1 VVRLDNPQRQAFL
14 VMEKILTR
22 MAEVYELELNL
33 AFSDYG
39 TAVGQVQT
47 LIHQKHYFTDAII
60 EHIVDPQEGT
70 QEADIFLSWGPHA
83 VWLDKAVARIY
94 DQSQGE

>member
-1 VVRLDNPQRQAFL
+1 MVKFDNPQRQAFL
-14 VMEKILTR
+14 VMEKILAR
-22 MAEVYELELNL
+22 MAEVYELELNI
-33 AFSDYG
+33 ATSTYG
-39 TAVGQVQT
+39 SAVGLIQV
-47 LIHQKHYFTDAII
+47 LIHQQHHFSDEMI

-70 QEADIFLSWGPHA
+70 QEAGEFLSWGPHA

>member
-1 VVRLDNPQRQAFL
+1 MVRLDNPQRQAFL
-14 VMEKILTR
+14 VMEKILSR
-22 MAEVYELELNL
+22 MAEVYELKLNL
-33 AFSDYG
+33 ASSNYG
-39 TAVGQVQT
+39 TAVGLIQT
-47 LIHQKHYFTDAII
+47 LIHQQHHFTDAII

-70 QEADIFLSWGPHA
+70 QETGEFLSWGPHA

>member
-1 VVRLDNPQRQAFL
+1 MVRLDNPQRQAFL
-14 VMEKILTR
+14 VMEKILSR
-22 MAEVYELELNL
+22 LAEVYELKLNL
-33 AFSDYG
+33 ASSNYG
-39 TAVGQVQT
+39 TAVGLVQV
-47 LIHQKHYFTDAII
+47 LIHQQHHFTDAII

-70 QEADIFLSWGPHA
+70 REAEIFLSWGPHA